1 MITIGR
7 TTLLVADLGAASTFY
22 QQGFGFNVL
31 FDDEV
36 APGLRT
42 IHVGPGSV
50 REPGL
55 WLLAATAPE
64 ASTRVGRQT
73 GEEPTL
79 VFYVPDLEASLDQLG
94 GLGVAPHLGPDRHD
108 DGTAVAHVRDNS
120 GNEIV
125 LVQFPPDPA
134 M

>member
-1 MITIGR
+1 MVTIGR
-7 TTLLVADLGAASTFY
+7 TTLLVADLDVASTFY

-42 IHVGPGSV
+42 VHVGPGNV

-79 VFYVPDLEASLDQLG
+79 VFYVEDLDASLARLG
-94 GLGVAPHLGPDRHD
+94 GLGVAPHLGPDRDD
-108 DGTAVAHVRDNS
+108 DGTGIAHVRDHA

-125 LVQFPPDPA
+125 LVEFPPIA
-134 M
+134 G